1 MHLYKTP
8 LRIEGPCRKVLTK
21 LDCWAVANHMRFDMS
36 KCQIGHLGWSNHGYL
51 YRTVYKRLENI
62 LEKRDLG
69 GSDRQQA
76 CTGHTKGQLCPWVSQ
91 AQYCHWARG
100 WVVQFYSVSVA
111 SPPALGAG
119 LGDTV

>member
-21 LDCWAVANHMRFDMS
+21 LDCWAVANHMRFDTS

-69 GSDRQQA
+69 GSASVHWPRKGPIVPLGVPGSVLPLGKG
-76 CTGHTKGQLCPWVSQ
+76 TGSPVLLCE
-91 AQYCHWARG
+91 C
-100 WVVQFYSVSVA
+100 
-111 SPPALGAG
+111 G
-119 LGDTV
+119 LTSSSGCRFG